1 VSIVQFKL
9 KLHETK
15 SCSNNLFRLFL
26 VFTLATTMGLT
37 YAAVQSYGHES
48 LEEGLL
54 YHFQRVDHR
63 HNYSMYWYWIYLSR
77 GRAASS
83 ALSTSASLWGHI
95 PTIPQIFILGFTS
108 LGIAP
113 YDLTLAL
120 FLQTFAFVAFNKV
133 MTAQYFTWYLC
144 LLPLCSDRIIW
155 RSKRMLTSLVLL
167 GVSIVSWLLSAFTLE
182 MLGWRTQRQVWLA
195 SAFFFIANINL
206 LVSILDGYKAKNMSV
221 PGQGWAKMK
230 LT

>member
-1 VSIVQFKL
+1 
-9 KLHETK
+9 
-15 SCSNNLFRLFL
+15 
-26 VFTLATTMGLT
+26 MGLT
-37 YAAVQSYGHES
+37 YAAVQSYGREAW
-48 LEEGLL
+48 EEGLL

-63 HNYSMYWYWIYLSR
+63 HNYSIYWYWIYLSR
-77 GRAASS
+77 GRAATS

-120 FLQTFAFVAFNKV
+120 FVQTFAFVAFNKV

-144 LLPLCSDRIIW
+144 LLPLCSDRISW
-155 RSKRMLTSLVLL
+155 RSKRMLASLALL

-182 MLGWRTQRQVWLA
+182 MLGWRTHRHLWLA
-195 SAFFFIANINL
+195 SMFFFIANINL
-206 LVSILDGYKAKNMSV
+206 LVSILDGYKSKKMSV
-221 PGQGWAKMK
+221 PGQGWAKVK